1 MRISDWSS
9 DVCSSDLRSRRA
21 VSPIDKARRFE
32 DRRGDPLGKPPAI
45 GCKGIGVVKIQQK
58 CVLRHKR
65 QGQVLSLERNPTQII
80 QCGARARFSHL
91 DEMEIR
97 DDVPRKLIA
106 VQSPL
111 DLHYPLTT
119 LQPLHLHLTTPLH
132 RT

>member
-58 CVLRHKR
+58 CVLRHNATGRFSASKEN
-65 QGQVLSLERNPTQII
+65 QLKLYNV
-80 QCGARARFSHL
+80 ARARVSVTSTKWQFVMTCRVRSEERL
-91 DEMEIR
+91 AGKKCVVR
-97 DDVPRKLIA
+97 V
-106 VQSPL
+106 V
-111 DLHYPLTT
+111 
-119 LQPLHLHLTTPLH
+119 
-132 RT
+132 